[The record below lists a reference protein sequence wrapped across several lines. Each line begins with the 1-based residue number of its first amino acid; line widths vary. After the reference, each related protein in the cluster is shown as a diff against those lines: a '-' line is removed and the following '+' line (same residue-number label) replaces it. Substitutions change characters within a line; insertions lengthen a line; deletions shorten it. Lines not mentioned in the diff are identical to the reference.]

1 MRKVNLIVSMVLL
14 SASTAFAAHTAD
26 AQPTDTTKV
35 VKDTNNGAVSKDEVA
50 LLNASSASEP
60 RAVPIGLPAAYTV
73 VRQDGLPV
81 TYFWDPNATKIHW
94 RQDGSLARTKTLPMS
109 MTAILEG
116 EIGVGVDSY
125 TRFGSNKPGGHAQY
139 QLNTLGKHDFNIGV
153 NGKIVKDWYFSLN
166 AYNVYDPGNVKL
178 QYTPFADRAQMYTA
192 TIKNIYD
199 TKGSNFAF
207 LYKYSELRDL
217 TTTVQ
222 QAPYYWVGD
231 GSVRAIDDFTIGKSN
246 YGSNDGVVEY
256 IDVRTGEAKR
266 STYQDEAHTYSHEGK
281 FMLDH
286 YFDKNTRLDIR
297 AKYSYTDRGSVADNT
312 QNVLKEQTRQY
323 ADRPGEYTGHVQR
336 RLIQLG
342 KGTISDYML
351 TATMNFIRNNHD
363 FKVGVF
369 DYHERAKY
377 STSSV
382 QYDHT
387 VEANPVR
394 LLFNGNAFFNKNNG
408 SQYVDGWENKLGAYA
423 FDTWKITPN
432 IKVGYGARLEW
443 FKLDADYIESKR
455 YNGFYLGGPTADGK
469 GVVTTSKGKLN
480 GLNYSFSLIPTVNF
494 TKDFGFDGELNFISM
509 YRHLQG
515 FYSDSGPLANVRPHT
530 LGRAGL
536 FYNHKYFSVVSSFTY
551 SFRKGDSGRIAVVGD
566 DGLSVQVPY
575 KQAIQTIGWKTDLL
589 LTPVKWFNLN
599 VIFTLQDPKLHT
611 YEFTAFD
618 KQYDFSGKQMT
629 GLSKVLLDINPRFN
643 FGKFS
648 IWASA
653 RYQSKQYANVGN
665 CIFFNGRWET
675 FAGASWKATKN
686 IIFTANVVNVLNE
699 KGPNGNVPGSAL
711 MTDPTQYYNTLIAG
725 TYIRPFQT
733 QFGVKV
739 NF

>member
-1 MRKVNLIVSMVLL
+1 MKTNLSILTLL
-14 SASTAFAAHTAD
+14 LATTSGAFASNPVEEVAD
-26 AQPTDTTKV
+26 TIKT
-35 VKDTNNGAVSKDEVA
+35 VKETNNSAASKDEVA

-94 RQDGSLARTKTLPMS
+94 RRDRSLRQTKTLPMS

-125 TRFGSNKPGGHAQY
+125 TRLGQEKTGGHAQY
-139 QLNTLGKHDFNIGV
+139 NLNTLGSHDFNIGV
-153 NGKIVKDWYFSLN
+153 DGKITKDWYFSLN
-166 AYNVYDPGNVKL
+166 AYNIYDPGNVKL
-178 QYTPFADRAQMYTA
+178 QFTPYADRAQMYTA
-192 TIKNIYD
+192 TVTHNYGKL
-199 TKGSNFAF
+199 GSKFSF
-207 LYKYSELRDL
+207 FYRYSDLRDL
-217 TTTVQ
+217 SETIK

-231 GSVRAIDDFTIGKSN
+231 GSVKAIDDFTIGKSN
-246 YGSNDGVVEY
+246 YGSNDGVVEF
-256 IDVRTGEAKR
+256 INVRNGENIR
-266 STYQDEAHTYSHEGK
+266 STYGDLAHSYSHEGK

-286 YFDKNTRLDIR
+286 YFSNDLHLDIR
-297 AKYSYTDRGSVADNT
+297 AKYSWTHRGSVVDNT
-312 QNVLKEQTRQY
+312 QNILGSQTREY
-323 ADRPGEYTGHVQR
+323 ADREGTYTGPVQR
-336 RLIQLG
+336 RLIQVGNG
-342 KGTISDYML
+342 KISDYML
-351 TATMNFIRNNHD
+351 TATLNKTTSSHD
-363 FKVGVF
+363 LRLGLFE
-369 DYHERAKY
+369 YHENTYY
-377 STSSV
+377 STSSA

-408 SQYVDGWENKLGAYA
+408 AQYVDGWENKLGAFA
-423 FDTWKITPN
+423 MDTWRITPN
-432 IKVGYGARLEW
+432 IKVTYGARLEW
-443 FKLDADYIESKR
+443 FKLNANYIEAKR
-455 YNGFYLGGPTADGK
+455 FNGFHLGGMNADGTAEIK
-469 GVVTTSKGKLN
+469 TSKGKLN
-480 GLNYSFSLIPTVNF
+480 GLNYSFSFIPTVNF
-494 TKDFGFDGELNFISM
+494 TKDFGFDGEINFISM

-536 FYNHKYFSVVSSFTY
+536 FYNHKLFSVVTSFTY
-551 SFRKGDSGRIAVVGD
+551 SFRKGDSGRISVVGD
-566 DGLSVQVPY
+566 DGTSVMVPY

-589 LTPVKWFNLN
+589 LTPWKFFNLN

-611 YEFTAFD
+611 YSFSAFGKD
-618 KQYDFSGKQMT
+618 YDFSGKQMT
-629 GLSKVLLDINPRFN
+629 GLSKILLEINPRFN

-675 FAGASWKATKN
+675 FAGASWKAFKN
-686 IIFTANVVNVLNE
+686 ITFTANVVNVLNE

-725 TYIRPFQT
+725 TYIRPFQA